1 MDEGFVKGDKVEVCS
16 KQDGFFGSYFEAKV
30 LSKLPRG
37 SFYKV
42 KYKNLVTEGED
53 PMPLIE
59 IISADEIR
67 SMPPKLFQP
76 STFRRHDK
84 VDAFDLDA
92 WWFGEIIGQKGDM
105 FSVPRPMMCASTH
118 LNVSEGILI
127 WLMDTGFL
135 QQQGNDF
142 LDSDMFLVINCCL

>member
-1 MDEGFVKGDKVEVCS
+1 MEEEFVKGDRVEVCS

-59 IISADEIR
+59 IISPDEIR
-67 SMPPKLFQP
+67 QIPPKLFQP

-92 WWFGEIIGQKGDM
+92 WWVGE
-105 FSVPRPMMCASTH
+105 VT
-118 LNVSEGILI
+118 
-127 WLMDTGFL
+127 
-135 QQQGNDF
+135 
-142 LDSDMFLVINCCL
+142 

>member
-1 MDEGFVKGDKVEVCS
+1 MDEEFVKGDKVEVCS

-92 WWFGEIIGQKGDM
+92 WRY
-105 FSVPRPMMCASTH
+105 VLRPTTNDVCEYPLERLRRH
-118 LNVSEGILI
+118 L
-127 WLMDTGFL
+127 D
-135 QQQGNDF
+135 
-142 LDSDMFLVINCCL
+142 LVNGHWISSAARQRLLRF